1 MNVFLE
7 RFLILDIYGPQ
18 RIEATLARRRA
29 ATPDLDDRS
38 EDARRHSD
46 DGFPIDNPGIHFSR
60 IETRLTLLA
69 WNDDYEI
76 PESNHETDL
85 DDSDEEEREQGN
97 TVICV
102 FNVRIRVTSQSGS
115 EIQ

>member
-1 MNVFLE
+1 LE
-7 RFLILDIYGPQ
+7 SFLIRDLYGPQ
-18 RIEATLARRRA
+18 LNEPPLVQRRA
-29 ATPDLDDRS
+29 STPDLDDRS
-38 EDARRHSD
+38 EDGRHHSD

-60 IETRLTLLA
+60 IEARLTLLA

-76 PESNHETDL
+76 PESDRETDL

-97 TVICV
+97 KAICV
-102 FNVRIRVTSQSGS
+102 SNVRIRVTSQSGS